1 MLESKDILKFI
12 NGSSVNYQ
20 NTIFDELRKGILLSQ
35 DVDLTEFDS
44 FLQNSVKKGSVLIV
58 NVTSPSGNQF
68 VQILRTNKS
77 LTSTT
82 LVAEDYINA
91 INCTGNYEE
100 ILSKYNIEYL
110 LISKNSALAK
120 NIFNNSKYEKIFED
134 KISYVIKVKN

>member
-1 MLESKDILKFI
+1 MNPRNTMNEMASYMQNQMVNIWGDNMLESKDILKFI

-35 DVDLTEFDS
+35 DVDLTEFDA

-58 NVTSPSGNQF
+58 NVTSPYVNQF

-82 LVAEDYINA
+82 LVAEDYVN
-91 INCTGNYEE
+91 
-100 ILSKYNIEYL
+100 
-110 LISKNSALAK
+110 
-120 NIFNNSKYEKIFED
+120 KIID
-134 KISYVIKVKN
+134 VLVSHHVQS

>member
-1 MLESKDILKFI
+1 MNPRNTMNEMASYMQNQMVNIWGDNMLESKDILKFI

-20 NTIFDELRKGILLSQ
+20 NTIFDELRKGILLSR
-35 DVDLTEFDS
+35 DVDLTEFDA

-82 LVAEDYINA
+82 LVAQDYVN
-91 INCTGNYEE
+91 
-100 ILSKYNIEYL
+100 
-110 LISKNSALAK
+110 
-120 NIFNNSKYEKIFED
+120 KIID
-134 KISYVIKVKN
+134 VLVSHHV

>member
-1 MLESKDILKFI
+1 MNPKNMMNKMASYMQNQMVNIQGDNMLESKDILKFI

-35 DVDLTEFDS
+35 DVDLTEFEA

-58 NVTSPSGNQF
+58 NVTSTSGNQF

-82 LVAEDYINA
+82 LVAEDYVN
-91 INCTGNYEE
+91 
-100 ILSKYNIEYL
+100 
-110 LISKNSALAK
+110 
-120 NIFNNSKYEKIFED
+120 KIID
-134 KISYVIKVKN
+134 VLVSHHVQS

>member
-1 MLESKDILKFI
+1 MNPKNMMNKMASYMQNQMVNIQGDNMLESKDILKFI

-35 DVDLTEFDS
+35 DVDLTEFDV

-58 NVTSPSGNQF
+58 DVTATSGNQF

-82 LVAEDYINA
+82 LVAEDYVN
-91 INCTGNYEE
+91 
-100 ILSKYNIEYL
+100 
-110 LISKNSALAK
+110 
-120 NIFNNSKYEKIFED
+120 KIID
-134 KISYVIKVKN
+134 VLVSHHVQS

>member
-1 MLESKDILKFI
+1 MNPKNMMNKMASYMQNQMVNIQGDNMLESKDILKFI

-35 DVDLTEFDS
+35 DVDLTEFDA

-58 NVTSPSGNQF
+58 DVTATSGNQF

-82 LVAEDYINA
+82 LVAEDDVN
-91 INCTGNYEE
+91 
-100 ILSKYNIEYL
+100 
-110 LISKNSALAK
+110 
-120 NIFNNSKYEKIFED
+120 KIID
-134 KISYVIKVKN
+134 VLVSHHVQN

>member
-1 MLESKDILKFI
+1 MNPKNTMNEMASYMQNQMVNIWGDNMLESKDILKFI

-35 DVDLTEFDS
+35 DVDLTEFDA

-58 NVTSPSGNQF
+58 NVTSSSGNQF

-82 LVAEDYINA
+82 LVAEDYVN
-91 INCTGNYEE
+91 
-100 ILSKYNIEYL
+100 
-110 LISKNSALAK
+110 
-120 NIFNNSKYEKIFED
+120 KIID
-134 KISYVIKVKN
+134 VLVSHHVQS

>member
-1 MLESKDILKFI
+1 MNPKNMMNKMGSYMQNQMVNIWGDNMLESKDILKFI

-35 DVDLTEFDS
+35 DVDLTEFDA

-82 LVAEDYINA
+82 LVAEDYVN
-91 INCTGNYEE
+91 
-100 ILSKYNIEYL
+100 
-110 LISKNSALAK
+110 
-120 NIFNNSKYEKIFED
+120 KIID
-134 KISYVIKVKN
+134 VLVSHHVQS

>member
-1 MLESKDILKFI
+1 MNPKNMMNKMDSYMQNQMVNIQGDNMLESKDILKFI

-35 DVDLTEFDS
+35 DVDLTEFDV

-82 LVAEDYINA
+82 LVAEDYVN
-91 INCTGNYEE
+91 
-100 ILSKYNIEYL
+100 
-110 LISKNSALAK
+110 
-120 NIFNNSKYEKIFED
+120 KIID
-134 KISYVIKVKN
+134 VLVSHHVQS

>member
-1 MLESKDILKFI
+1 MNPKNMMNKMAYYMQSQMVNIQGDNMLESKDILKFI

-35 DVDLTEFDS
+35 DVDLTEFDV

-58 NVTSPSGNQF
+58 DVTSPSGNQF

-82 LVAEDYINA
+82 LVAEDYVN
-91 INCTGNYEE
+91 
-100 ILSKYNIEYL
+100 
-110 LISKNSALAK
+110 
-120 NIFNNSKYEKIFED
+120 KIID
-134 KISYVIKVKN
+134 VLVSHYAQS

>member
-35 DVDLTEFDS
+35 DVDLTVFDV

-58 NVTSPSGNQF
+58 NVTSPYVNQF

-82 LVAEDYINA
+82 LVAEGYVN
-91 INCTGNYEE
+91 
-100 ILSKYNIEYL
+100 NIIDVL
-110 LISKNSALAK
+110 VSHHVQS
-120 NIFNNSKYEKIFED
+120 
-134 KISYVIKVKN
+134 

>member
-1 MLESKDILKFI
+1 MNPKNMMNKMASYMQNQMVNIQGDNMLESKDILKFI

-35 DVDLTEFDS
+35 DVDLTVFDA

-58 NVTSPSGNQF
+58 NVTSPYVNQF

-82 LVAEDYINA
+82 LVAEDYVN
-91 INCTGNYEE
+91 
-100 ILSKYNIEYL
+100 
-110 LISKNSALAK
+110 
-120 NIFNNSKYEKIFED
+120 KIID
-134 KISYVIKVKN
+134 VLVSHHVQS

>member
-1 MLESKDILKFI
+1 MNPKNMMNKMASYMQNQMVNIQGDNMLESKDILKFI

-35 DVDLTEFDS
+35 DIDLTEFDA

-82 LVAEDYINA
+82 LVAEDYVN
-91 INCTGNYEE
+91 
-100 ILSKYNIEYL
+100 
-110 LISKNSALAK
+110 
-120 NIFNNSKYEKIFED
+120 KIID
-134 KISYVIKVKN
+134 VLVSHHV